1 MLRRLFCA
9 VLLLSVAWADAP
21 FYLREDQVQAGQH
34 HQRHLEL
41 FANSASGYNA
51 YVLQAIDKVQASA
64 PEGGGYFTGVKAVP
78 AESPIGYPLQ
88 LLGQPLLTPART
100 TSYCSGSSYTVLIE
114 ALNSIFPGRKLDSER
129 LELLR
134 MQEPDGGRRE
144 DRTKAW
150 GWWNAD
156 GYGSQYCLVQYLGL
170 GEEVAARDARAGDF
184 VNISWKSG
192 LGHSVV
198 FLGYSRGA
206 DEQLRLSFFSSQAS
220 TQGLADHTVAADTI
234 ADLKFVRL
242 THPERLF
249 TFVPGTVTDQVAH
262 DTLDF

>member
-1 MLRRLFCA
+1 MLRALLCVGLLFG
-9 VLLLSVAWADAP
+9 LAWAETP
-21 FYLREDQVQAGQH
+21 YYLPAGRLPEGMH

-41 FANSASGYNA
+41 LGADTKGYNA

-64 PEGGGYFTGVKAVP
+64 PQGGGYFTGLRAVP

-88 LLGQPLLTPART
+88 LLGSPLLVPPRT
-100 TSYCSGSSYTVLIE
+100 TSYCSGSSYTVLVE
-114 ALNSIFPGRKLDSER
+114 ALNAIFPGHKLDDRR
-129 LELLR
+129 LELMR

-144 DRTKAW
+144 DRVKAW

-156 GYGSQYCLVQYLGL
+156 GYGSQFCLVQYLGM
-170 GEEVAARDARAGDF
+170 GEEVPAREALPGDF

-192 LGHSVV
+192 NGHSVV
-198 FLGYSRGA
+198 FLGYSRSAG
-206 DEQLRLSFFSSQAS
+206 DDLEVSFFSSQAS
-220 TQGLADHTVAADTI
+220 TNGLADHTVSAETI

-249 TFVPGTVTDQVAH
+249 TFEPGQVTDSVEKDH
-262 DTLDF
+262 LDF

>member
-1 MLRRLFCA
+1 MLRRLLG
-9 VLLLSVAWADAP
+9 VMLLLSVARADP
-21 FYLREDQVQAGQH
+21 IHYLSQEQTGAGQH

-41 FANSASGYNA
+41 FANTSTGYNA
-51 YVLQAIDKVQASA
+51 YVLQAIDKVQSSA

-78 AESPIGYPLQ
+78 AESPIGYPLR
-88 LLGQPLLTPART
+88 LLGLPLLTPART

-114 ALNSIFPGRKLDSER
+114 ALNAIFPGRELDPER

-144 DRTKAW
+144 DRVKAW

-156 GYGSQYCLVQYLGL
+156 GYGSQFCLVQYLGL
-170 GEEVAARDARAGDF
+170 GEEVAPRDALPGDF

-198 FLGYSRGA
+198 FLGYSRGL
-206 DEQLRLSFFSSQAS
+206 DEQLQVSFFSSQAS
-220 TQGLADHTVAADTI
+220 TKGLADHTVAADTI

-242 THPERLF
+242 THPEKIF
-249 TFVPGTVTDQVAH
+249 TFVPGPVNEQVSH
-262 DTLDF
+262 DRLDF

>member
-1 MLRRLFCA
+1 MFRRLLCVA
-9 VLLLSVAWADAP
+9 LLLSVAWAEAP
-21 FYLREDQVQAGQH
+21 FYLSSAQLAGGVH

-41 FANSASGYNA
+41 LAGDTVGYNA

-78 AESPIGYPLQ
+78 AESPIGYALQ
-88 LLGQPLLTPART
+88 LLGAPLLTPPRT
-100 TSYCSGSSYTVLIE
+100 TSYCSGSSYTVFIE
-114 ALNSIFPGRKLDSER
+114 ALNVIFLGRQLDARR
-129 LELLR
+129 LELMR

-144 DRTKAW
+144 DRVKAW

-156 GYGSQYCLVQYLGL
+156 GYGSQFCLVQYLGL
-170 GEEVAARDARAGDF
+170 GEEIAPRDALPGDF

-198 FLGYSRGA
+198 FLGYSRNA
-206 DEQLRLSFFSSQAS
+206 QDELQVSFFSSQAS
-220 TQGLADHTVAADTI
+220 TKGLADHTVSAETI
-234 ADLKFVRL
+234 ADVKFVRL

-249 TFVPGTVTDQVAH
+249 TFEPGSVQAEVAKDQI
-262 DTLDF
+262 DF

>member
-1 MLRRLFCA
+1 M
-9 VLLLSVAWADAP
+9 AWADGP
-21 FYLREDQVQAGQH
+21 TYLSEEQVRPGQH
-34 HQRHLEL
+34 HQQHLEL
-41 FANSASGYNA
+41 YANGAPGYNA

-64 PEGGGYFTGVKAVP
+64 PDGGGYFTGVKAVP

-88 LLGQPLLTPART
+88 LLGQPLLSPART

-114 ALNSIFPGRKLDSER
+114 ALNAIFPGRQLDAQR

-144 DRTKAW
+144 DRVKAW

-156 GYGSQYCLVQYLGL
+156 GYGSQFCLVQYLGL
-170 GEEVAARDARAGDF
+170 GQEVDARDARPGDF

-206 DEQLRLSFFSSQAS
+206 DDQLRVSFFSSQAS
-220 TQGLADHTVAADTI
+220 TKGLADHTVAADTI

-249 TFVPGTVTDQVAH
+249 TFEPGAVDDRVTH
-262 DTLDF
+262 DRLDF